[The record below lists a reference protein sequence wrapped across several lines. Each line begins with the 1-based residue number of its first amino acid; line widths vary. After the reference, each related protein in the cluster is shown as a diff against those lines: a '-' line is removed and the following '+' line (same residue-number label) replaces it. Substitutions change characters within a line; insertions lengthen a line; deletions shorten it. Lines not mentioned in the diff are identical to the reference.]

1 MRIGS
6 LFKKIGESIK
16 KGVKKIEVES
26 ARRREIKLLKEKYL
40 SQLSKKELVQLYK
53 IYATEEEIW

>member
-1 MRIGS
+1 MGIGS
-6 LFKKIGESIK
+6 IFKKIGESIK
-16 KGVKKIEVES
+16 RSVKKIEVES

-53 IYATEEEIW
+53 IYATEEEI